1 MLLDGEL
8 HGKLG
13 DFRLARCSK
22 HEQDFQTTHEA
33 GTLGYIAPELPR
45 RDKPTPRTDIYAF
58 GALCSEVACGGR
70 LVGQK
75 KPCGMDDSGGLG
87 LLETFPARSQLYI
100 YCIFTLKAVNS
111 FQNYYNY
118 KFILYFY
125 LKKNM

>member
-1 MLLDGEL
+1 VLLDGEL

-33 GTLGYIAPELPR
+33 GTLGYIARELPG

-58 GALCSEVACGGR
+58 GALCSEVACGRR

-75 KPCGMDDSGGLG
+75 KPLRKG
-87 LLETFPARSQLYI
+87 
-100 YCIFTLKAVNS
+100 
-111 FQNYYNY
+111 
-118 KFILYFY
+118 
-125 LKKNM
+125 

>member
-1 MLLDGEL
+1 VLLDGEL

-33 GTLGYIAPELPR
+33 GTLGYIARELPG

-58 GALCSEVACGGR
+58 GALCSEVACGRR

-75 KPCGMDDSGGLG
+75 KPCGRDDSGGFG
-87 LLETFPARSQLYI
+87 FIRNISSKKSVIHILYI
-100 YCIFTLKAVNS
+100 YFES
-111 FQNYYNY
+111 S
-118 KFILYFY
+118 KFIPKL
-125 LKKNM
+125 LQL